1 MDASFGL
8 AGLAASLGAKDLV
21 SDIIAGFTLMTD
33 GSYKVGDT
41 IEIDGFDGA
50 VLKINMRKTT
60 VMDKKG
66 TVKTFSNSTITS
78 VINHSLYPYIYW
90 LEFLLPQE
98 CTVKMADEIINREL
112 PKLIGKC
119 PLIID
124 GPRYSG
130 VSEVIIS
137 TGVLFTK
144 IFVDAVCNYPDRYDV
159 QYFLNTELKR
169 IFENELIKDNT
180 ME

>member
-1 MDASFGL
+1 MAIIFVFVSLGYFGFDTRALLASFGL

-98 CTVKMADEIINREL
+98 CTVKMADEIINEITNPPALLGR
-112 PKLIGKC
+112 
-119 PLIID
+119 
-124 GPRYSG
+124 
-130 VSEVIIS
+130 
-137 TGVLFTK
+137 
-144 IFVDAVCNYPDRYDV
+144 
-159 QYFLNTELKR
+159 
-169 IFENELIKDNT
+169 